1 MTSVPQTKPP
11 PGFVRWYC
19 PYGSHLQGPNPDQYM
34 FVELWREGHTATCVV
49 DPKKLS
55 PIMNVVGLYWRP
67 VKGMSEEE
75 H

>member
-1 MTSVPQTKPP
+1 
-11 PGFVRWYC
+11 
-19 PYGSHLQGPNPDQYM
+19 M